1 MTGFFLGSSG
11 GGGGGGTAGGGGAS
25 GQYLGQ
31 DEGPSSFEPPDVFC
45 ALGSL
50 IVEGRLRAGG
60 VGRGFAEGPH
70 VELPG
75 RISRHKCSS
84 QEYLVST
91 NYLPALNPCSLP

>member
-1 MTGFFLGSSG
+1 M
-11 GGGGGGTAGGGGAS
+11 
-25 GQYLGQ
+25 
-31 DEGPSSFEPPDVFC
+31 FC

-91 NYLPALNPCSLP
+91 NYLPALNPCSLSYLKLKSILLRNNLVLLVPVFSI